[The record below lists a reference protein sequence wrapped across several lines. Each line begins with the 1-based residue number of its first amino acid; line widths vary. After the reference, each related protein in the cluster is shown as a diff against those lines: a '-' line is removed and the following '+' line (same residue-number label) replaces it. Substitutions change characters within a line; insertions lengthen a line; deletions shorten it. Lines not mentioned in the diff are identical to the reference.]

1 MMSLSTEKKVELLKS
16 LDFLAEQDVST
27 LHFLSGIVDE
37 LNVGKGETV
46 FSKGDLGGAVFII
59 VKGCVQIHDEGHIF
73 IELQEG
79 KSFGEYALTKAE
91 TRTASAST
99 KSDSIL
105 LRCTDNHIKQLEEEF
120 DIRIID
126 TILLPLQNI
135 RKRMVLK
142 DLLEEELTQQK
153 LTIEKQRKE
162 LESLNAT
169 KDKFFSIIAHD
180 LKNPFASLI
189 GASDLLVDNADE
201 LTQEQVK
208 TFSGIIN
215 QSARQAYRLLENLL
229 TWSRMQTGSIA
240 WKPKEIDLWDLVNEV
255 VILHTGS
262 AENKGINIEAIIDE
276 DLRIVADPNMINT
289 VVRNLVSNA
298 IKFTPREGKI
308 TVSSHIRGKFVEIW
322 IADTGIGID
331 TKGQNKLFR
340 IDEQLIKSGTENES
354 GTGLGLILCKE
365 FIERHNGNI
374 WVESVLGKGSTFKF
388 SIPLPDSSSN
398 I

>member
-1 MMSLSTEKKVELLKS
+1 MALSAEKKVELIKT

-27 LHFLSGIVDE
+27 CHFLSGIVDE
-37 LNVGKGETV
+37 LNVRKGETI

-79 KSFGEYALTKAE
+79 KSFGEYALTKTE
-91 TRTASAST
+91 TRSASASA

-135 RKRMVLK
+135 RKRMILK
-142 DLLEEELTQQK
+142 DLLEEELTEQK

-189 GASDLLVDNADE
+189 GASDILVDSADE
-201 LTQEQVK
+201 LSQEQIK

-215 QSARQAYRLLENLL
+215 QSARQAYLLLENLL

-240 WKPKEIDLWDLVNEV
+240 LKPKEIDLWDLVNEV

-262 AENKGINIEAIIDE
+262 AENKGINLEAAVDE
-276 DLRIVADPNMINT
+276 DLKIVADPNMINT
-289 VVRNLVSNA
+289 VIRNLVSNA
-298 IKFTPREGKI
+298 IKFTPSGGNI
-308 TVSSHIRGKFVEIW
+308 SVSSHTTEKQVEIW
-322 IADTGIGID
+322 VTDTGVGID
-331 TKGQNKLFR
+331 SAGQKKLFR
-340 IDEQLIKSGTENES
+340 IDEQLIKSGTENET

-365 FIERHNGNI
+365 FIEMHKGQI
-374 WVESVLGKGSTFKF
+374 WVESELGKGSSFRF
-388 SIPLPDSSSN
+388 SIPLSFRL
-398 I
+398 